1 MIDAGISKG
10 DCFTILHD
18 AGIKLPRV
26 YSMGYPNAN
35 CIGCV
40 KSSSPTYWNLVRSMH
55 PEVFAAR
62 AEQSRRIGYR
72 LVKVRGERIFLD
84 ELDPR
89 ARGGKI
95 KSYDCGIF
103 CDL

>member
-1 MIDAGISKG
+1 M
-10 DCFTILHD
+10 
-18 AGIKLPRV
+18 
-26 YSMGYPNAN
+26 
-35 CIGCV
+35 
-40 KSSSPTYWNLVRSMH
+40 
-55 PEVFAAR
+55 
-62 AEQSRRIGYR
+62 QSRAAG
-72 LVKVRGERIFLD
+72 LAVAWFKVRGERIFLD

>member
-1 MIDAGISKG
+1 MKG
-10 DCFTILHD
+10 QGNGWIRREPGACIHT
-18 AGIKLPRV
+18 
-26 YSMGYPNAN
+26 
-35 CIGCV
+35 IGC
-40 KSSSPTYWNLVRSMH
+40 
-55 PEVFAAR
+55 
-62 AEQSRRIGYR
+62 R